1 MDSMRKIH
9 VVCPICMKSKR
20 LMVPLEVFDN
30 DQGSLLKLP
39 MESGVVC
46 NHRFVV
52 VLDYHFSIRDYE
64 VLSERDFA
72 QFIAHSHKY
81 SANDFQFF

>member
-1 MDSMRKIH
+1 MRKIQ
-9 VVCPICMKSKR
+9 VICPICMKSKR
-20 LMVPLEVFDN
+20 VMLPKEVFDN

-39 MESGVVC
+39 IDSGVIC
-46 NHRFVV
+46 DHRFLV

-64 VLSERDFA
+64 ILSYRDFI
-72 QFIAHSHKY
+72 QFKSQSQKS